1 MTNKECITQKLG
13 NTETLNLGFPKDF
26 PCFRDSVLPCK
37 AFVSNIV
44 VCVVVA
50 FGMVSAAQ
58 WKEAATGYTF
68 VFPRDHASHPDYKI
82 EWWYYT
88 GNVSAKDGRRFG
100 YQVTFFRV
108 GVDAAPTN
116 PSRWA
121 IRDLF
126 MTHLAVSDP
135 KGGRYR
141 YSEKLTRGGPGL
153 AGAEIGRYY
162 VWNEDWTATL
172 DANGRHVLKATGQRE
187 AIDLVLDPGKPPAI
201 NGINGISQK
210 GAEAGNASHYYSM
223 TRMPTRGTIT
233 VDGERFDVSGTSWMD
248 HEFGTSFLE
257 PGQRGWDWL
266 SIQLAD
272 GRDLMLYQLRRS
284 DGGRDPRSS
293 GTLIAADGRTTHLSA
308 GDFSLTPGRL
318 VMSEPGALRQRGA
331 GRVEWRTFRSANGAV
346 YPVEWAIAIPGQKI
360 ELQIT
365 TPLDNQELD
374 LGRST
379 GVAYWEGAIDVT
391 GRSGGQDVKGHGYL
405 EMTGYKDSLGRV
417 LSGR

>member
-1 MTNKECITQKLG
+1 MAAIAC
-13 NTETLNLGFPKDF
+13 
-26 PCFRDSVLPCK
+26 CF
-37 AFVSNIV
+37 AIV
-44 VCVVVA
+44 
-50 FGMVSAAQ
+50 GAAAAPP
-58 WKEAATGYTF
+58 WKEAMAGYAF
-68 VFPRDHASHPDYKI
+68 EFPRDHASHPDYKI

-153 AGAEIGRYY
+153 AGADVERYH
-162 VWNEDWTATL
+162 VWNEDWTASL
-172 DANGRHVLKATGQRE
+172 DPSTALRAGDRQHKLRAISKE
-187 AIDLVLDPGKPPAI
+187 AGIDLTLNESKPPAI
-201 NGINGISQK
+201 NGVDGISQK
-210 GAEAGNASHYYSM
+210 GAQAGNASHYYSM

-233 VDGERFDVSGTSWMD
+233 VDGERVEVSGLSWMD

-284 DGGRDPRSS
+284 DGSRDPRSS
-293 GTLIAADGRTTHLSA
+293 GTLVGADGRTTHLAA
-308 GDFSLTPGRL
+308 GDFSLTPGR
-318 VMSEPGALRQRGA
+318 
-331 GRVEWRTFRSANGAV
+331 RTFRSANGAI
-346 YPVEWAIAIPGQKI
+346 YPIEWAIAIPSQKI
-360 ELQIT
+360 DLRVT

-379 GVAYWEGAIDVT
+379 GVAYWEGAIDVA
-391 GRSGGQDVKGHGYL
+391 GRSAGQDVSGHGYL

-417 LSGR
+417 LSQK

>member
-1 MTNKECITQKLG
+1 
-13 NTETLNLGFPKDF
+13 
-26 PCFRDSVLPCK
+26 
-37 AFVSNIV
+37 
-44 VCVVVA
+44 
-50 FGMVSAAQ
+50 MVNAAQ
-58 WKEAATGYTF
+58 WKEAAAGYTF

-108 GVDAAPTN
+108 GVDAAPAN

-135 KGGRYR
+135 NGRRYR

-153 AGAEIGRYY
+153 AGAEVGRYH
-162 VWNEDWTATL
+162 VWNEDWTASL
-172 DANGRHVLKATGQRE
+172 DDSGRHVLQAHPSTRAGLRGPQAAARSGQ
-187 AIDLVLDPGKPPAI
+187 AADGVGIDLVLDPGKAPAI

-210 GAEAGNASHYYSM
+210 GAQAGNASHYYSM
-223 TRMPTRGTIT
+223 TRMPTRGAIS
-233 VDGERFDVSGTSWMD
+233 VDGERVEVSGLSWMD

-284 DGGRDPRSS
+284 DGSRDPRSS
-293 GTLIAADGRTTHLSA
+293 GTLVGADGRTTHLAA
-308 GDFSLTPGRL
+308 GDFSLTPGR
-318 VMSEPGALRQRGA
+318 
-331 GRVEWRTFRSANGAV
+331 RTFRAANGAV
-346 YPVEWAIAIPGQKI
+346 YPVEWTIAIPSHQI
-360 ELQIT
+360 DLQVT

-391 GRSGGQDVKGHGYL
+391 GRGAGRDLKGHGYL

-417 LSGR
+417 LSQK